1 MIEPF
6 EGDKVKFNRDKTTP
20 YDTITSVRELG
31 LAHGY
36 EIELEEEPGEY
47 IIFETRMD
55 AGEAAR
61 EVYENM
67 VHDDPSEFRAIVGD
81 ETLVSW
87 AMGIPAGPGN
97 IQVNGIKEWLDLWL
111 DFPEEEW
118 ARYDGEEIEGR
129 FLNTKTGKAS
139 DCVMYR
145 SN

>member
-20 YDTITSVRELG
+20 YYAITSVRELG

-111 DFPEEEW
+111 YAPEEEW